1 MPRYRITT
9 LVDITRTGFK
19 KSDLDQHKINQQNNF
34 NSIRQAIELRSNVT
48 WNIDP
53 AKKIGSLPDPFDG
66 KAAYWIWEFDTER
79 EDLFL
84 KDGDPVYLLREDLHG
99 VPVISGLDE
108 TVDLSPPAAKTK
120 GKDFNT
126 FVEIIL

>member
-19 KSDLDQHKINQQNNF
+19 KSDLDQHKINQQHNF

-53 AKKIGSLPDPFDG
+53 AKKIGALPGPFEG
-66 KAAYWIWEFDTER
+66 KAAYWIWEFETER

-84 KDGDPVYLLREDLHG
+84 KDGDPVLLLKEDLNS
-99 VPVISGLDE
+99 VPIINGLEE
-108 TVDLSPPAAKTK
+108 TVDLSPAAVITK
-120 GKDFNT
+120 GKTFNT
-126 FVEIIL
+126 FVEIIR

>member
-48 WNIDP
+48 WNADP
-53 AKKIGSLPDPFDG
+53 VKKHGALPEPFDG
-66 KAAYWIWEFDTER
+66 KAAYWIWEFETER
-79 EDLFL
+79 EDLFM
-84 KDGDPVYLLREDLHG
+84 KDGDPVLLLKEDLNS
-99 VPVISGLDE
+99 VPIISGLEE
-108 TVDLSPPAAKTK
+108 TIDLTPAAVITK
-120 GKDFNT
+120 GKAFNT

>member
-19 KSDLDQHKINQQNNF
+19 RSDPDQTKIDQQNNF

-48 WNIDP
+48 WDLDP
-53 AKKIGSLPDPFDG
+53 VRKQGTLPEPFEG
-66 KAAYWIWEFDTER
+66 KAAYWIWEFETER

-84 KDGDPVYLLREDLHG
+84 KDGDPVALLQEDLHG
-99 VPVISGLDE
+99 VPVIAGLEE
-108 TVDLSPPAAKTK
+108 TIDLSPAAVMTK
-120 GKDFNT
+120 GKTFNT
-126 FVEIIL
+126 FVEIIR